1 MKYDGR
7 QQNVE
12 EDFWVKRHLL
22 QYGVALVGAD
32 IVLVDLSLVLILINL
47 VGDVD

>member
-12 EDFWVKRHLL
+12 EDFWVKRHLPKKTK
-22 QYGVALVGAD
+22 VK
-32 IVLVDLSLVLILINL
+32 S
-47 VGDVD
+47 DVFTQQE